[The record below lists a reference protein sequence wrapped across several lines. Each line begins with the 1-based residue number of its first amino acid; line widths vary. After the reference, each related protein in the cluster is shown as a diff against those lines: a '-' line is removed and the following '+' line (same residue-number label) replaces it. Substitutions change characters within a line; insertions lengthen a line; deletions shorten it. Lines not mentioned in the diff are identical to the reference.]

1 MMKEAIASFRKWSED
16 GFTLIELMIVLMVL
30 TTLTAL
36 AIPALNKIVE
46 DAKVKRYVAEAE
58 MVCAAF
64 TLYVAERG
72 LDQQIDVLD
81 INEEINMG
89 YPLGHSR
96 HPLTS
101 RIEYCTKG
109 ARIAGMVL
117 KNNSMSSHGIVYYVD
132 GYRIDVFPADGEP
145 IVSKIEF

>member
-1 MMKEAIASFRKWSED
+1 MMKEAIASFKKRSEE

-36 AIPALNKIVE
+36 AVPTLNRIVE

-58 MVCAAF
+58 MVCTAF

-72 LDQQIDVLD
+72 LDKLNDELD
-81 INEEINMG
+81 INDEICMG
-89 YPLGHSR
+89 YPLGHIK

-109 ARIAGMVL
+109 ARIAGFVL
-117 KNNSMSSHGIVYYVD
+117 KSYSTSSHGIVYHVD

-145 IVSKIEF
+145 IVSKIKF